1 MLNNITW
8 AIDGVPPSASP
19 AFLFRSP
26 VQNQGQVSPHHVV
39 LIGLGS
45 LLACLLDRLVFCNQN
60 GRGMD
65 HGVSVTE
72 LVERLNHIQARQ
84 VASLAWLSEWVVHS
98 PHRHGFAVMCGW
110 SWLLT
115 LQWVG
120 LAIFSQQF

>member
-19 AFLFRSP
+19 AFLFRSH

-39 LIGLGS
+39 LTGLAS

-60 GRGMD
+60 GQGMD

-72 LVERLNHIQARQ
+72 LVELLNHIQATQ
-84 VASLAWLSEWVVHS
+84 VASLVWLSEWI
-98 PHRHGFAVMCGW
+98 
-110 SWLLT
+110 T
-115 LQWVG
+115 NT
-120 LAIFSQQF
+120 